1 MLGIIHAFNYLCIK
15 HNFNDL
21 DIFNINVYTD
31 SKFICDCINL
41 K

>member
-1 MLGIIHAFNYLCIK
+1 MLAIIHAFHYLCMK

-21 DIFNINVYTD
+21 NTLNINIYTD